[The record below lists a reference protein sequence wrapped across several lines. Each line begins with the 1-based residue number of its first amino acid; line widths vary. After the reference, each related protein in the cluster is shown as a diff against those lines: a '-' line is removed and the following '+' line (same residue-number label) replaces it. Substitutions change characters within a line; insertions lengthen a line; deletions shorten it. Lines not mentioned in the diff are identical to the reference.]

1 MGPLVHFEL
10 TREWAR
16 DAGMGDLADRV
27 ARADVSVDFEHPA
40 RGSFANLTRH
50 FAPWAH
56 FWVWRYL
63 RLAIATR
70 SPEALGRALHASQ
83 DAVSHGVLGLAH
95 IRFQL
100 GWGRNP
106 DDWAAAPERIRARI
120 RARSY
125 SLVRRYLDGV

>member
-1 MGPLVHFEL
+1 MGPAVHFEL
-10 TREWAR
+10 TRDWAR

-27 ARADVSVDFEHPA
+27 ARADVSVDFDYPA

-50 FAPWAH
+50 FAPWAY

-63 RLAIATR
+63 RRAIETR

-83 DAVSHGVLGLAH
+83 DAVAHGVLGLAH

-100 GWGRNP
+100 GWGRDP
-106 DDWAAAPERIRARI
+106 DDWAAAPERVRVRI
-120 RARSY
+120 RERTAA
-125 SLVRRYLDGV
+125 LIRRYLDRA